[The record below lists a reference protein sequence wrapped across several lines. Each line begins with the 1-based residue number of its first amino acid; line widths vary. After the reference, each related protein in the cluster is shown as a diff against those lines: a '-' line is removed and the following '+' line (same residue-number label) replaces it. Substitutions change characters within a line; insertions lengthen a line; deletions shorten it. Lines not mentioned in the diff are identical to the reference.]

1 MSKNFVDA
9 ASAAETKPTKTEEF
23 KPKRRQFSIWTVG
36 DRDIKLKLKT
46 SAVVELENKYKQNL
60 LSIMGEGEGGMPALV
75 VMLDIVYAAAKDW
88 NHGLKKNEVYDLYD
102 QYLDEGGSMLKFYTN
117 VFMDVFLVSGFFSE
131 ALAEQMTEMADELE
145 M

>member
-9 ASAAETKPTKTEEF
+9 ASAAETKPKTEEF

-117 VFMDVFLVSGFFSE
+117 IFMDVFLVSGFFSE

>member
-9 ASAAETKPTKTEEF
+9 ASAAETKPTKAEEF

-117 VFMDVFLVSGFFSE
+117 IFMDVFLVSGFFSE